1 MQPETRIACSLS
13 AADLSTRLA
22 EMTQLGQDALLSA
35 DRDNTLTFRADSET
49 RSRLETIVAAEAEC
63 CPFLELSLREE
74 SGALV
79 LEIGAPDGA
88 EPVVADLVSA
98 FGGRACR

>member
-1 MQPETRIACSLS
+1 MESDTPIACSLG
-13 AADLSTRLA
+13 ATDLSTRLA

-35 DRDNTLTFRADSET
+35 DRDNTLTFRADSQT
-49 RSRLETIVAAEAEC
+49 RSRLEAIVAGEADC
-63 CPFLELSLREE
+63 CPFLELSLREDR
-74 SGALV
+74 GALV

-98 FGGRACR
+98 FEAAR